1 MSMVKIRKVLIITS
15 EPFPFGMAGTNRI
28 ISLGKGFSANG
39 IDAQILSTYKF
50 DQPDDIVKNPTKG
63 VYEGITFTNIF
74 NSTIKNRFKI
84 IRAFQE
90 FIKIILVFFYCAKKL
105 NRETLVIYYSTESLS
120 AIAVKVIAY
129 IKNSVFVKEET
140 EHPLIRIRDGKKFST
155 CFFLN
160 YHYKIFDGLFVITQN
175 LYNYF
180 KTELNY
186 KRPIFIVPMIVDV
199 DRFIVRSKINSN
211 CIVFSGELDDQKEG
225 VDSLIRA
232 FAKVLNKYPGY
243 TLNLYGQASNEQEI
257 RYRKQISDLKI
268 EEKVIIQ
275 GYKMRNE
282 MTEILLKAKLFVL
295 TRPPSLQASY
305 GFSTKLGEY
314 LATGKPVVAT
324 RVGEI
329 DNFLKDRVNAFI
341 CDSNIDSIADKIC
354 EIIEDYDFALKVGE
368 EGRKCSLN
376 YFNNKT
382 ETKSIIEQIQYIYS
396 SQYDKTK
403 L

>member
-28 ISLGKGFSANG
+28 ISLGKGFNANG

-140 EHPLIRIRDGKKFST
+140 EHPLIRIRDGKNFST

-186 KRPIFIVPMIVDV
+186 KRPIFIVPMIVDL

-243 TLNLYGQASNEQEI
+243 TLNLYGKASNEQEI

-268 EEKVIIQ
+268 EEKVILQ
-275 GYKMRNE
+275 GYKMRHE